1 MKTSKKEITNHMSY
15 FKEFLKD
22 KSVGAISSSS
32 KAMGNVM
39 YGSLNLKEAEAVAEF
54 GAGDGVFTTEILKL
68 IGPNTKFFVFETN
81 ELFIKILKE
90 KINDD
95 RVIIIKDSAEK
106 IGEYILANNIKKVD
120 YIISALPLSLIP
132 VNVKNSII
140 ENSIKYLKSDGQY
153 VQFQYTPYDYRRLKR
168 YFKKVKITFTLTN
181 FPPAFLYRCYP

>member
-1 MKTSKKEITNHMSY
+1 MSY

-39 YGSLNLKEAEAVAEF
+39 YGSLNLKEADAVAEF

-81 ELFIKILKE
+81 DLFIKILKE

-95 RVIIIKDSAEK
+95 RVVIIKDSAEK
-106 IGEYILANNIKKVD
+106 IGEYIKKNNIEKVN

-132 VNVKNSII
+132 VAVKNSII

-153 VQFQYTPYDYRRLKR
+153 VQFQYTPYDYRRVKR
-168 YFKKVKITFTLTN
+168 YFKKVKLTFTLTN

>member
-1 MKTSKKEITNHMSY
+1 MSY
-15 FKEFLKD
+15 FKEFLKH

-32 KAMGNVM
+32 KAMGNKM
-39 YGSLNLKEAEAVAEF
+39 YGSLKLNEAKAVVEF

-81 ELFIKILKE
+81 ELFYKILKE
-90 KINDD
+90 KINDE
-95 RVIIIKDSAEK
+95 RVILINDSAEK
-106 IGEYILANNIKKVD
+106 IGFYIKNQKINKID

-132 VNVKNSII
+132 VDIKNSII
-140 ENSIKYLKSDGQY
+140 QNSIKYLKNDGQY

-168 YFKKVKITFTLTN
+168 YFNKVKLSLTFTN

>member
-1 MKTSKKEITNHMSY
+1 MSY

-54 GAGDGVFTTEILKL
+54 GASDGVFTTEILKL

-81 ELFIKILKE
+81 DLFIKILKE

-95 RVIIIKDSAEK
+95 RVVIIKDSAEK
-106 IGEYILANNIKKVD
+106 IGEYIKKNNIEKVN

-132 VNVKNSII
+132 VDVKTLL
-140 ENSIKYLKSDGQY
+140 LKIQ
-153 VQFQYTPYDYRRLKR
+153 LN
-168 YFKKVKITFTLTN
+168 I
-181 FPPAFLYRCYP
+181 